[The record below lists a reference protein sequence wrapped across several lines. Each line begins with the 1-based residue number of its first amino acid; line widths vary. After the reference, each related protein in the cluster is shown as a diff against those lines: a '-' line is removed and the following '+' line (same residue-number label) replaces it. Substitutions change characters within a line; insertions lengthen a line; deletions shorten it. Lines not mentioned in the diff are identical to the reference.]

1 MQDTAASAGGRAR
14 ARPVRRVAGGF
25 AVGGCVSGAAPSTT
39 GLRPAVPLPRRA
51 GEEKGT
57 DMSGS
62 AVPASVVAELVA
74 AARGYLRLADSVEG
88 ALLGRLA
95 AAAVETA
102 EAFCGVVFVQRP
114 FTATLPGAA
123 GWQRLPARPVV
134 AIGAVA
140 RDGESLVVDSYAI
153 DIDADANGWV
163 GAAAGPVTVSY
174 TAGLATSFADVP
186 AAVAQGMVAL
196 TAHLFEARDGTAL
209 PPAAVAALW
218 RPYRAL
224 RLMEP
229 VR

>member
-1 MQDTAASAGGRAR
+1 MPPASPPPPQSPAFPPFSAASPRSI
-14 ARPVRRVAGGF
+14 PVN
-25 AVGGCVSGAAPSTT
+25 
-39 GLRPAVPLPRRA
+39 PANHADCRTSCPP
-51 GEEKGT
+51 T
-57 DMSGS
+57 
-62 AVPASVVAELVA
+62 SVVADLVA

-88 ALLGRLA
+88 ALLARLA

-123 GWQRLPARPVV
+123 GWQRLPVRPVT

-140 RDGESLVVDSYAI
+140 RDGAALAVDAYAV
-153 DIDADANGWV
+153 DVDADANGWV
-163 GAAAGPVTVSY
+163 RAAAGPVSVSY
-174 TAGLATSFADVP
+174 TAGLATSFATVP

-196 TAHLFEARDGTAL
+196 TAHLFEARDGVLL

-218 RPYRAL
+218 RPFRTM